1 MEVAMEIDAALA
13 ALAVAVATAC
23 SASLCLFPV
32 AASARDRVVRLN
44 DHFELL
50 ESLVQDDNTKS
61 VGRGQDRRQEG
72 EKKKKCPIICR
83 NLISSGNG
91 FLTGS

>member
-1 MEVAMEIDAALA
+1 MEVAMEIEAAAA

-23 SASLCLFPV
+23 SAPLCLFPV

-50 ESLVQDDNTKS
+50 ESLVQDNTKS
-61 VGRGQDRRQEG
+61 VGRGQDRQEG
-72 EKKKKCPIICR
+72 EKKKKCPIIW
-83 NLISSGNG
+83 
-91 FLTGS
+91 

>member
-1 MEVAMEIDAALA
+1 MEVAMEIDAAAA

-50 ESLVQDDNTKS
+50 ESLGQDNTKS
-61 VGRGQDRRQEG
+61 VGVRQEG
-72 EKKKKCPIICR
+72 EERRRGGLIEKCPIIWW
-83 NLISSGNG
+83 
-91 FLTGS
+91 

>member
-1 MEVAMEIDAALA
+1 MEVAMEIDAAAAA

-50 ESLVQDDNTKS
+50 EYSLGQDNTKS
-61 VGRGQDRRQEG
+61 VGVRQEG
-72 EKKKKCPIICR
+72 EEKKKR
-83 NLISSGNG
+83 RAD
-91 FLTGS
+91 